1 MGIYH
6 IGVASCIK
14 DHASRWLKSLDHL
27 YGCSAGSLIAAALLT
42 DFPLDEATK
51 FCTDLA
57 EHAYKRPLGP
67 FHPRFHLEKIL
78 RKSVEKMLPDD
89 IHLVASGRLSISMT
103 RVKDRKNVI
112 VSEYPTRKDFIDAL
126 MCSSFVPFYSGVVPP
141 TFLNTAYVDGGLSD
155 NLPGNEL
162 STVTVS
168 PFSGISSIS
177 PKDKSFSA
185 GHVYL
190 SNNSFDITL
199 ENMNRLASAFLPP
212 KSEDLINLC
221 RTGYYDAFEF
231 LRQVYG

>member
-1 MGIYH
+1 
-6 IGVASCIK
+6 
-14 DHASRWLKSLDHL
+14 
-27 YGCSAGSLIAAALLT
+27 
-42 DFPLDEATK
+42 
-51 FCTDLA
+51 
-57 EHAYKRPLGP
+57 
-67 FHPRFHLEKIL
+67 
-78 RKSVEKMLPDD
+78 MLPED
-89 IHLVASGRLSISMT
+89 IHIIASGRLSISMT

-112 VSEYPTRKDFIDAL
+112 VSEYPSRKDFIDAL
-126 MCSSFVPFYSGVVPP
+126 ICSSFVPFYSGVVPP

-162 STVTVS
+162 NTVTVS

-212 KSEDLINLC
+212 SSGDLINLC
-221 RTGYYDAFEF
+221 RTGYCDAFEF
-231 LRQVYG
+231 LKSNGLTSRRRLRSRRLTQSGKNPRSKSFLDLPKVPSMDQIFTTFEGGLMIESPP